1 MKYKNYSQSFYLWV
15 NNEIK
20 YRNLAFLT
28 IFSHFSQ
35 LKPLHITS
43 LTQKIE
49 EEVFDEISI
58 PKRKL
63 DERWR
68 VTQL

>member
-1 MKYKNYSQSFYLWV
+1 MKSNIGIWRF
-15 NNEIK
+15 
-20 YRNLAFLT
+20 FT
-28 IFSHFSQ
+28 IFSHFSE

-43 LTQKIE
+43 LTQKRE
-49 EEVFDEISI
+49 EEVFNEISI